1 MLRKGKRI
9 LREGICVKC
18 IKGIHYQAFIWN
30 HWDDKIL
37 KNISFEE
44 KKWTW
49 CLDSKIVKPV
59 WLTRF
64 QTFIII
70 DIFALSGK
78 SNKPMLEKSKKN
90 ISKQGEKKTTRDL
103 FKMGRRDG

>member
-9 LREGICVKC
+9 SREGICVKC

-59 WLTRF
+59 WLTTF

-70 DIFALSGK
+70 DIFTLSGK

-90 ISKQGEKKTTRDL
+90 ISKQGENKTTRDL